1 MVQVLI
7 VEDDELNQKLI
18 ARVIGGME
26 GFAVVATCA
35 TLEEVKSIPDSTLTT
50 INVATVD
57 GRFPEKRGG
66 VISPEAGRLAAEHL
80 RNANPQVKIIAISG
94 TEVNPP
100 WADTSLGK
108 PFSMDELR
116 AVLAKF
122 ASPIQPEP
130 S

>member
-1 MVQVLI
+1 MIQVLI
-7 VEDDELNQKLI
+7 IEDEKSNRDLLGVI
-18 ARVIGGME
+18 IGGME

-35 TLEEVKSIPDSTLTT
+35 TLEEVKSIPDSTLAT

-57 GRFPEKRGG
+57 GRFPEKKGG
-66 VISPEAGRLAAEHL
+66 VISPEAGRLAAEYL
-80 RNANPQVKIIAISG
+80 RKINPQVKIIAISG
-94 TEVNPP
+94 TEVDPP

-116 AVLAKF
+116 AVLATL
-122 ASPIQPEP
+122 ASSIQPEP

>member
-1 MVQVLI
+1 MVRVLI
-7 VEDDELNQKLI
+7 VEDDGLNQKLL

-26 GFAVVATCA
+26 GFVIVATCA
-35 TLEEVKSIPDSTLTT
+35 TLEEVKSIPDSILAT

-57 GRFPEKRGG
+57 GRFPEKKGG
-66 VISPEAGRLAAEHL
+66 VISPEAGRLAAEYL
-80 RNANPQVKIIAISG
+80 RKINPQVKIIAISG
-94 TEVNPP
+94 TEVDPP

-116 AVLAKF
+116 AVLATL
-122 ASPIQPEP
+122 ASSIQPEP